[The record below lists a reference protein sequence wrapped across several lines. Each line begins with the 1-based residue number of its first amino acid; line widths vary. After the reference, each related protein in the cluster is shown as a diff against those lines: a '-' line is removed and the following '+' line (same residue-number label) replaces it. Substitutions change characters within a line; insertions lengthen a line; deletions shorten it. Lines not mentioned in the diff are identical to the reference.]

1 MKKITALILAF
12 IMVLSFAACSNE
24 KKNDEVKDDA
34 LTVLTNIW
42 NKYSEDDKFPAAGG
56 ELTESNMVDGAPGAF
71 PIENAESLEAQLV
84 FPAGEISKISS
95 AASLTHMMN
104 ANTFT
109 AGAFAV
115 KDEDEVDNICA
126 AVKDKVL
133 NNQWICGFPEKLV
146 IMEIGGNLISAFGN
160 GEIIDTFA
168 ANAKAAYPSAVI
180 LAQEPIA

>member
-1 MKKITALILAF
+1 MKKIIALTLAF
-12 IMVLSFAACSNE
+12 VMALSFTACGGE
-24 KKNDEVKDDA
+24 KKNDEIKDDA

-42 NKYSEDDKFPAAGG
+42 GKYSEDDKFPAAGG
-56 ELTESNMVDGAPGAF
+56 ELSEGNMTDGAPGAF

-115 KDEDEVDNICA
+115 KDEDEVDNICE
-126 AVKDKVL
+126 AVKNKVL
-133 NNQWICGFPEKLV
+133 NNQWMCGFPEKLV

-160 GEIIDTFA
+160 GEIIDAFVT
-168 ANAKAAYPSAVI
+168 NAKAAYPSAVI